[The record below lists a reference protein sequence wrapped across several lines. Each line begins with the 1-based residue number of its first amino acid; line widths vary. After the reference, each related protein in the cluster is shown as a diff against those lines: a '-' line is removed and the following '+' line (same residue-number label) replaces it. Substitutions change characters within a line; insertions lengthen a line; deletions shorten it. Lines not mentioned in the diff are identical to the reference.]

1 MPESTSEEEDESEA
15 EEEDEQSEGDQG
27 KEEEEGED
35 IELGVE
41 KEHAQGD
48 EKERD
53 QKGTMKRQMRK
64 RFAHSAFTCQK
75 VAVRTT
81 KSYYVKACTCH

>member
-1 MPESTSEEEDESEA
+1 M
-15 EEEDEQSEGDQG
+15 
-27 KEEEEGED
+27 EEEEGKD
-35 IELGVE
+35 IEELEVE

-75 VAVRTT
+75 VAVRTP